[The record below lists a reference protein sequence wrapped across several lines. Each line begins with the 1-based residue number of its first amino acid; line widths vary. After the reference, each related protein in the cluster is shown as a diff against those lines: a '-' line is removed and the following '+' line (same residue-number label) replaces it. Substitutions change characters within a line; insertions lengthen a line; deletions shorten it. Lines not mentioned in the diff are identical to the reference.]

1 MPVSIMAII
10 AITALVF
17 YTQKTEPTT
26 NPGTQQEISQ
36 PMEKKQAP
44 TSKADEQ
51 SPNVKNYQDG
61 TYQATGKYISPG
73 GEREIAVS
81 VTLKDG
87 VVTDSTFEGFATD
100 PASKRFQGEFA
111 EGFKPLVVGKNID
124 ELNLQKVS
132 GSSLTP
138 KGFMDALE
146 SIKTQAQS

>member
-26 NPGTQQEISQ
+26 NPNAQQEITQ
-36 PMEKKQAP
+36 PMEKKPAP
-44 TSKADEQ
+44 TSQADEQ
-51 SPNVKNYQDG
+51 GPSVKNYQDG

-81 VTLKDG
+81 ITLEGGMVTA
-87 VVTDSTFEGFATD
+87 STFEGFATD

-111 EGFKPLVVGKNID
+111 EGFQPLVVGKNID
-124 ELNLQKVS
+124 ELDLQKVS

>member
-26 NPGTQQEISQ
+26 NPSTKQEISQ

-44 TSKADEQ
+44 TSQTDEQ
-51 SPNVKNYQDG
+51 SQNVKNYQDG
-61 TYQATGKYISPG
+61 TYQATSKYISPG

-81 VTLKDG
+81 VILKDG

>member
-10 AITALVF
+10 AITAVVF
-17 YTQKTEPTT
+17 YTQKTEKAA
-26 NPGTQQEISQ
+26 NPTQQEINET
-36 PMEKKQAP
+36 MDKKPAP
-44 TSKADEQ
+44 TSQNNEQ
-51 SPNVKNYQDG
+51 SPSAKNYQDG

-73 GEREIAVS
+73 GEREIAIS
-81 VTLKDG
+81 ITLKDG
-87 VVTDSTFEGFATD
+87 VVTESTFEGFASD

>member
-1 MPVSIMAII
+1 MAII
-10 AITALVF
+10 AVTAMVF
-17 YTQKTEPTT
+17 YKQKPVPANSPSEQQELNQPLEKKPTT
-26 NPGTQQEISQ
+26 
-36 PMEKKQAP
+36 
-44 TSKADEQ
+44 TSEASELDP
-51 SPNVKNYQDG
+51 SASNYQDG

-81 VTLKDG
+81 ITLEDG
-87 VVTDSTFEGFATD
+87 LITASTFEGFASD

-111 EGFKPLVVGKNID
+111 EGFQPLVVGKNID